1 MWLSRK
7 RNCDGD
13 YRWKPSVQGYQHSF
27 LPQGFGVLM
36 GASCVSVLTILSA
49 RGSMSVVLRVLSVF
63 GNMQAW
69 IVEVTW
75 SMMHI

>member
-1 MWLSRK
+1 
-7 RNCDGD
+7 
-13 YRWKPSVQGYQHSF
+13 
-27 LPQGFGVLM
+27 M
-36 GASCVSVLTILSA
+36 GASGVSVLTILSA